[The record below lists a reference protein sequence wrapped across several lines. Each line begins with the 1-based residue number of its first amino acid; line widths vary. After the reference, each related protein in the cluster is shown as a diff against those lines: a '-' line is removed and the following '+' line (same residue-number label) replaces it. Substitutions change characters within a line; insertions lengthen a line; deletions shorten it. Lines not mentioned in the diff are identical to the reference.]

1 MFLAGTILTVYAVK
15 AKLLAGARLAHREP
29 RPQRQPM
36 DESREETMSP
46 STSLAGAGQPRT
58 GDVEIAAMTKDVAPN
73 LPAGLTGG
81 LWHYWYPVL
90 QSEELQPGK
99 AVGFTVLG
107 ENLVAFRG
115 ADGSPGVVRD
125 RCPHRSIKLSVGRV
139 FDGQLQC
146 ILHGLR
152 FNGGGECVMVPWEE
166 DNSRKSHWPT
176 VAAYP
181 ARELG
186 GYIWAYLGDASRFP
200 PPPLEAEVPEELTKP
215 DEFIWFRLPTEVWN
229 CNWLLAID
237 GSDAFHAVVL
247 HATSQAVADRKW
259 TGGSVAGSEVPL
271 SQRRMKIIETSHG
284 IRAVALDADNQPL
297 HHGHFTVDVKGHR
310 FVLPCLT
317 SNPIAPAPG
326 AAPYTARL
334 WQFAV
339 DENRTQI
346 VRYAVWR
353 ARTDAERSQA
363 ARVFHD
369 VALPRLKKV
378 SAEDAFAAEAQ
389 GEVVAARR
397 EEHLFKPDVDVVNVR
412 RLLRQAFLDPIKA
425 DRRVEIAPGA
435 LLYPL

>member
-1 MFLAGTILTVYAVK
+1 MSQSARFASTIP
-15 AKLLAGARLAHREP
+15 P
-29 RPQRQPM
+29 RPR
-36 DESREETMSP
+36 DADVAARTM
-46 STSLAGAGQPRT
+46 
-58 GDVEIAAMTKDVAPN
+58 DVAPN

-81 LWHYWYPVL
+81 LWNYWYPVL
-90 QSEELQPGK
+90 QSEELEPGK

-107 ENLVAFRG
+107 ENLVAWRG
-115 ADGSPGVVRD
+115 RDGSPSVVRD
-125 RCPHRSIKLSVGRV
+125 RCPHRSIKLSIGRV

-166 DNSRKSHWPT
+166 DDSRKSHWPT

-186 GYIWAYLGDASRFP
+186 GYVWAYLGDASRFP
-200 PPPLEAEVPEELTKP
+200 PPPLEQEVPEELTKP
-215 DEFIWFRLPTEVWN
+215 DEFIWFPLPTEVWN

-247 HATSQAVADRKW
+247 HATSQAVADHKW
-259 TGGSVAGSEVPL
+259 TGGSVAESEVPL
-271 SQRRMKIIETSHG
+271 AERRMKIIETSHG
-284 IRAVALDADNQPL
+284 IRAVALDASNKPL

-310 FVLPCLT
+310 FALPCLT

-326 AAPYTARL
+326 AAPYTSRL
-334 WQFAV
+334 WQFAI

-353 ARTDAERSQA
+353 ARTEAERSQA
-363 ARVFHD
+363 AKVFQD

-389 GEVVAARR
+389 GEVVSARR

-412 RLLRQAFLDPIKA
+412 RLLHKAFLDPIKEN
-425 DRRVEIAPGA
+425 RRVEIPRGA